1 MAERFAPAARLEVSI
16 RVPVQGDALERVEA
30 FVEQLRAAGIP
41 VELSGTPSAQVLA
54 QLGQL
59 RAALERRL
67 ASNPDDTEAADLLNR
82 VAQDEAMQRFIAR
95 FCEPNS

>member
-1 MAERFAPAARLEVSI
+1 M
-16 RVPVQGDALERVEA
+16 PVQGDALERVEA

>member
-1 MAERFAPAARLEVSI
+1 MAERFAPAARLEVRV

>member
-1 MAERFAPAARLEVSI
+1 MAERFVPVARLEVSL

-30 FVEQLRAAGIP
+30 FVGQLRAAGIP

-54 QLGQL
+54 QLAQL

-67 ASNPDDTEAADLLNR
+67 ATDPDDADAAELLDR
-82 VAQDEAMQRFIAR
+82 IAHSEAMQRFISR
-95 FCEPNS
+95 FCEPRS